1 MINQIINYFQT
12 SSGEYWGYVGQ
23 HLFLSFTSLIIAMI
37 IALPLGYLG
46 SRNRFVAQFCQTFSQ
61 LLRIIPSLALLF
73 ILIPFIGTGYTPALI
88 ALVVLAL
95 PPLFVNTILGFNE
108 VSPTLKEVGLSLGM
122 NQTQLL
128 KQITFPLALPYI
140 LNGIKLAL
148 VEVIASATLATYIG
162 AGGLGTLI
170 FTGLGLYKIQYVVIG
185 AVSVALLSLISM
197 ILLDLAIRKV
207 RENEQFKHVAKKYDK
222 KEIISDL
229 NFEIKKGEFITVLG
243 SSGSGK
249 TTTLKMINGLEK
261 PTSGEIIVNG
271 ENLKNAN
278 LVNLRRHIGYVV
290 QSIGLFPHMTIAQN
304 IAVTPKLL
312 GWSQDKIDQT
322 VSKLLEVVGL
332 EDARF
337 KDAYPSQLSGGQ
349 QQRVG
354 VARALS
360 TNPPIMLFDEPFSA
374 LDAITRQNL
383 QQELK
388 TLHKNLNDKTFFF
401 VTHDINEALFLG
413 DRVMVMNNGMIEQ
426 FDTPENLIDHPA
438 TQYVSDL
445 LGTVQQNKNLWEHFN
460 D

>member
-185 AVSVALLSLISM
+185 TVSVALL
-197 ILLDLAIRKV
+197 
-207 RENEQFKHVAKKYDK
+207 
-222 KEIISDL
+222 
-229 NFEIKKGEFITVLG
+229 
-243 SSGSGK
+243 
-249 TTTLKMINGLEK
+249 
-261 PTSGEIIVNG
+261 
-271 ENLKNAN
+271 
-278 LVNLRRHIGYVV
+278 
-290 QSIGLFPHMTIAQN
+290 
-304 IAVTPKLL
+304 
-312 GWSQDKIDQT
+312 
-322 VSKLLEVVGL
+322 
-332 EDARF
+332 
-337 KDAYPSQLSGGQ
+337 
-349 QQRVG
+349 
-354 VARALS
+354 
-360 TNPPIMLFDEPFSA
+360 
-374 LDAITRQNL
+374 
-383 QQELK
+383 
-388 TLHKNLNDKTFFF
+388 
-401 VTHDINEALFLG
+401 
-413 DRVMVMNNGMIEQ
+413 
-426 FDTPENLIDHPA
+426 
-438 TQYVSDL
+438 
-445 LGTVQQNKNLWEHFN
+445 
-460 D
+460 